1 MRGSFKSEDSGILAA
16 SVTSDFGADFALIAA
31 GGAASDYAAIQ
42 QFGGQAGRG
51 HKVTIPARPFLP
63 VRLDGTLY
71 PQEQALVLDALNA
84 FLAEGL

>member
-1 MRGSFKSEDSGILAA
+1 MLTVRNSQP
-16 SVTSDFGADFALIAA
+16 
-31 GGAASDYAAIQ
+31 YAAIQ

-51 HKVTIPARPFLP
+51 HKVTIPARALP
-63 VRLDGTLY
+63 VRPDGTLY